1 MGDKDSQFRPSEV
14 SVILQKTVGESSD
27 VTDIETVKL
36 NQNNSWKKTWSDLPV
51 YEKGKKISYSVKEN
65 SVNGYTSKIER
76 ITGEAGKTTN
86 WEYKITNT
94 PGNNKINLVVNK
106 TWNDDSNRDGLRD
119 TVEKIV
125 LSLQKS
131 VKSGNDYSDF
141 EEIDSY
147 TVPTNEQT
155 TVGKKHGKILINTH
169 MEN

>member
-1 MGDKDSQFRPSEV
+1 M
-14 SVILQKTVGESSD
+14 QKTVGESSD

-51 YEKGKKISYSVKEN
+51 YEKGKKISYSVTEN
-65 SVNGYTSKIER
+65 SINGYTSKIER

-131 VKSGNDYSDF
+131 VKSGKDYSDF
-141 EEIDSY
+141 EEIEKY
-147 TVPTNEQT
+147 PVPTEDQT
-155 TVGKKHGKILINTH
+155 TNWEKTWKDLDKYAYGELISL
-169 MEN
+169 